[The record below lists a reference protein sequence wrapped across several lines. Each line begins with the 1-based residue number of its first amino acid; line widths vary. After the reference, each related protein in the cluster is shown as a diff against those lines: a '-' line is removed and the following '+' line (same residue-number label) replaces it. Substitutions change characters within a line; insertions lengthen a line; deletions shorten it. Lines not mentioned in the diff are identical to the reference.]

1 MLESIPTGFA
11 RAHAATSR
19 TMQQQKTSVTL
30 MQYESMDYGKIAE
43 FFCKTL
49 KNNIFMH
56 IDIVEVVDSSSTTPT
71 SLRKSGRIPC
81 RIFFTA
87 GQAVRDQRRIDKT
100 ETGEA
105 REGCP
110 AVALAEAD
118 QTIGG

>member
-1 MLESIPTGFA
+1 MAVYYVALPVIGRLA
-11 RAHAATSR
+11 QLVRALLSHGRGHVFESR
-19 TMQQQKTSVTL
+19 TAHQPS
-30 MQYESMDYGKIAE
+30 KIRQE
-43 FFCKTL
+43 PL
-49 KNNIFMH
+49 P
-56 IDIVEVVDSSSTTPT
+56 D
-71 SLRKSGRIPC
+71 
-81 RIFFTA
+81 FFTA